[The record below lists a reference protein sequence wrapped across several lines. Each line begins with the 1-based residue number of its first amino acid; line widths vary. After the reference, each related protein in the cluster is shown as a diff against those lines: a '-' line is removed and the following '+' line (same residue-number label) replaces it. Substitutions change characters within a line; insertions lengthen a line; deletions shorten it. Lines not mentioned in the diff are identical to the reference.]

1 MSNNYLYNKDFGKI
15 EAIGIAKRLLDTNCK
30 ELIYQKVEPR
40 PGGYFVQNHQDL
52 ILKKENKAKE
62 VIEKKT
68 LRQAVIDNYG
78 KYTVDYEI
86 NICPGTKQNI
96 DVLFIH
102 DGFLFIG
109 EMKGPEASGDEPL
122 LKPLLEIE
130 TYSRIIDSEKFID
143 DFTNNLN
150 WVREALS
157 KSQVIKKAIIVYE
170 KKDGKSSPMFR
181 QLFDGKYSET
191 YKILMEKLKIYAI
204 KAESFCKKDGKVEF
218 FTGFSPKDY

>member
-1 MSNNYLYNKDFGKI
+1 
-15 EAIGIAKRLLDTNCK
+15 
-30 ELIYQKVEPR
+30 
-40 PGGYFVQNHQDL
+40 
-52 ILKKENKAKE
+52 
-62 VIEKKT
+62 
-68 LRQAVIDNYG
+68 
-78 KYTVDYEI
+78 
-86 NICPGTKQNI
+86 
-96 DVLFIH
+96 
-102 DGFLFIG
+102 
-109 EMKGPEASGDEPL
+109 MKGPEASGDEPL

-191 YKILMEKLKIYAI
+191 YKILMEIL
-204 KAESFCKKDGKVEF
+204 
-218 FTGFSPKDY
+218 